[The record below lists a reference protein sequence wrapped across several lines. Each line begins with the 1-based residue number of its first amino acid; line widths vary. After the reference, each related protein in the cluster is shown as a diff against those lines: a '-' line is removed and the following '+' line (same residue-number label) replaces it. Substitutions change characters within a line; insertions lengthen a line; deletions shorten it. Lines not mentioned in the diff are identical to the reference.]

1 MTQPNWSLP
10 VEHVSWHDSRVRV
23 DAQGTLIIQGVA
35 PEDAG
40 SYSCQAANEIG
51 RDEETVTL
59 YYTGTWVKG
68 ICRRGS
74 LVLSPPTPPFLP
86 VWQTLGYNSEH
97 RVPVQVEVIF

>member
-1 MTQPNWSLP
+1 M
-10 VEHVSWHDSRVRV
+10 

-40 SYSCQAANEIG
+40 SYSCEAANEIG

-59 YYTGTWVKG
+59 YYTCTWVKG

-74 LVLSPPTPPFLP
+74 PVLPAPLAPFLP
-86 VWQTLGYNSEH
+86 LVHRYLRVSSVWQTLGYNSEH

>member
-1 MTQPNWSLP
+1 M
-10 VEHVSWHDSRVRV
+10 

-59 YYTGTWVKG
+59 YYTGMWVKG

-74 LVLSPPTPPFLP
+74 PVLPPPHLPFSLSS
-86 VWQTLGYNSEH
+86 TDT
-97 RVPVQVEVIF
+97 

>member
-1 MTQPNWSLP
+1 M
-10 VEHVSWHDSRVRV
+10 

-59 YYTGTWVKG
+59 YYTGMWVKG

-74 LVLSPPTPPFLP
+74 LVLSPRTPPFLP

-97 RVPVQVEVIF
+97 RVPIQVEVIF